1 MHVEMKLIVIL
12 RRSVQWFILNIYM
25 STSFKY
31 ISYQP
36 GNLTR
41 FQCMVLF
48 LSVIYSKCYNTAE
61 DFFYFSSNRDCNQNN
76 CPRQYNFTHK
86 CTTSVVIATHFK
98 ISLNLALNSNTKNF
112 ETQHQVKLPMGLNGH
127 LPSKRPTLNKNL
139 STKHI

>member
-12 RRSVQWFILNIYM
+12 RRSVQWFILNFYM

-36 GNLTR
+36 GNLR

-61 DFFYFSSNRDCNQNN
+61 DFFISHQIEIVI
-76 CPRQYNFTHK
+76 K
-86 CTTSVVIATHFK
+86 TTARGNI
-98 ISLNLALNSNTKNF
+98 ISHTNVLLQS
-112 ETQHQVKLPMGLNGH
+112 
-127 LPSKRPTLNKNL
+127 
-139 STKHI
+139 